1 MVSYPPLI
9 DFEIDLTDSVPQ
21 DYWNF
26 YSFDSSIISSLDYD
40 YLKILKNQGFLTEIM
55 PKDPVRES
63 IMLLSVTEDRRPCYE
78 KSRNRRIKGKLE
90 LLKRVYRDR
99 GKKKEKIEKIQ
110 INFKLIRKKTKYY
123 RHSLLAYRR
132 CGFNPGP
139 KIHKVVIKLEESAII
154 PHPQL
159 ETQRPPVLPSFPQKN
174 TIKPINFTANYP
186 HFNPV
191 RRTFPG
197 QKSAF
202 NFTESESPTYSS
214 KNGFHTKENGFMIGN
229 NTFPPSEKEASFKP
243 TFKNFVAFLQA
254 MIPFKRNHPQFCDI
268 DLESLYLLR
277 ALVDLHEQPNR
288 TPTSE
293 KTKTII
299 KNLPLLPQEPH
310 CLPVINHAFDIDSSL
325 LHLNVETDLTGLQFL
340 SKNTSRIVTFN
351 EEKSLSSL
359 ATHFKMPMEDLGS
372 LFNSVSR
379 HFPDL
384 LEVFK
389 GNNRVVWNEEEDVL
403 LKNGQCL
410 GKDRKRMLRR
420 IKYLGSIDSNFF
432 K

>member
-9 DFEIDLTDSVPQ
+9 DFEIDLTESAPP

-26 YSFDSSIISSLDYD
+26 YSFDSSVISSLDYD
-40 YLKILKNQGFLTEIM
+40 YLKILQNQGFLTEVM
-55 PKDPVRES
+55 PKDPVKES
-63 IMLLSVTEDRRPCYE
+63 IMMLSVTEDRRPCFE
-78 KSRNRRIKGKLE
+78 KSRNRRIKRKLE

-123 RHSLLAYRR
+123 RNSLLARRR
-132 CGFNPGP
+132 CGFNPRP
-139 KIHKVVIKLEESAII
+139 KIHKVVIKLEESA
-154 PHPQL
+154 HPQP
-159 ETQRPPVLPSFPQKN
+159 ETQRPPILPSFPQKN
-174 TIKPINFTANYP
+174 PIRPPNSNYP
-186 HFNPV
+186 HFNAV

-202 NFTESESPTYSS
+202 NLPGGESPTYSS
-214 KNGFHTKENGFMIGN
+214 KNGVHKKESGFAIGN
-229 NTFPPSEKEASFKP
+229 NPFGQSEKEASFKP
-243 TFKNFVAFLQA
+243 TFNNFVAFLQA
-254 MIPFKRNHPQFCDI
+254 MIPFKRTHPQFCDI

-277 ALVDLHEQPNR
+277 ALVDLHEQPGR
-288 TPTSE
+288 TSTSE
-293 KTKTII
+293 KTKTMI
-299 KNLPLLPQEPH
+299 KNLPLIPQEPH
-310 CLPVINHAFDIDSSL
+310 CLPVINHAFDIDYSL
-325 LHLNVETDLTGLQFL
+325 LHLNIETDLTGLQFL

-351 EEKSLSSL
+351 EEKSLGSL
-359 ATHFKMPMEDLGS
+359 ATHFKMPMEDLDS

-389 GNNRVVWNEEEDVL
+389 GNNRVVWNQEEDLL

>member
-55 PKDPVRES
+55 PKDPLKES
-63 IMLLSVTEDRRPCYE
+63 IMLLSVTQDRRPCYE
-78 KSRNRRIKGKLE
+78 KSRNRRIKRKLE
-90 LLKRVYRDR
+90 LFKRGYREKAR
-99 GKKKEKIEKIQ
+99 KKEKIE
-110 INFKLIRKKTKYY
+110 INYKLIRKKTKYY

-132 CGFNPGP
+132 PGFNPGP
-139 KIHKVVIKLEESAII
+139 KVHKVVIKLEETAVI
-154 PHPQL
+154 PHPQP
-159 ETQRPPVLPSFPQKN
+159 EQQRPPVFPSFPQK
-174 TIKPINFTANYP
+174 TPIKPINFTSNYP
-186 HFNPV
+186 NFNPLK
-191 RRTFPG
+191 RTFPG

-202 NFTESESPTYSS
+202 NNFTESESPTYAS
-214 KNGFHTKENGFMIGN
+214 KNGFRKKENGFVTSN

-243 TFKNFVAFLQA
+243 TFNNFVAFLQA
-254 MIPFKRNHPQFCDI
+254 MIPFKRTHPQFCDI

-288 TPTSE
+288 TSTSE
-293 KTKTII
+293 KSKAII
-299 KNLPLLPQEPH
+299 RNLPMMPQEPH
-310 CLPVINHAFDIDSSL
+310 CLPVINHAFDIDYSL
-325 LHLNVETDLTGLQFL
+325 LHLNVETDLTGLQSL

-351 EEKSLSSL
+351 EEKSLASL

-389 GNNRVVWNEEEDVL
+389 GNNRVVWNEEEDIL

-410 GKDRKRMLRR
+410 GKDRRRMLRR